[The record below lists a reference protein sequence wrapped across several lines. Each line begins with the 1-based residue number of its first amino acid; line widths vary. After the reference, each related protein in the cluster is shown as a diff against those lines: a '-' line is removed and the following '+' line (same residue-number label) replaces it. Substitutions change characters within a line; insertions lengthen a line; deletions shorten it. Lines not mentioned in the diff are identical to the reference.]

1 MENVS
6 EIIYE
11 QEQFIPRLTEDVRNS
26 LRENY
31 QLSIP
36 NECTGFI
43 VRCLR
48 IKDYDVD
55 KASKLVKN
63 FARSTH
69 QLRDILE
76 KFQPKFYKEL
86 YLNGLFTVL
95 RSRDALGRQVLIF
108 RLGKVDPKA
117 FDFDETSCA
126 AMLLFSYV
134 VGQSLETQRKGIIF
148 VHDLTGFGIQHVK
161 SVKPGRL
168 TQLIGLMQDGSPGR
182 IKGVHLIFH
191 PKVFGLIY
199 HIVKPFL
206 KEKLAKRI
214 HFHGDDLTSLHKYLN
229 PETLPKSLGG
239 IHEDSQCY
247 DLPLLHKLIRE
258 ETIHKELQAYSV
270 PSL

>member
-1 MENVS
+1 MENAT
-6 EIIYE
+6 ELNHE
-11 QEQFIPRLTEDVRNS
+11 QEHFIPRLTEDVRNN

-31 QLSIP
+31 QLCIP

-43 VRCLR
+43 IRCLR

-63 FARSTH
+63 FSRSTN
-69 QLRDILE
+69 QLHDILE
-76 KFQPKFYKEL
+76 KFQPKLYKDL

-95 RSRDALGRQVLIF
+95 RSRDALGRQVLLF

-126 AMLLFSYV
+126 AMLMFSYV
-134 VGQSLETQRKGIIF
+134 VGQSIETQRKGIVF
-148 VHDLTGFGIQHVK
+148 VHDLSGFGIQHAK
-161 SVKPGRL
+161 SVRPGRL

-191 PKVFGLIY
+191 PKMFGVIY

-206 KEKLAKRI
+206 KEKLSKRI
-214 HFHGDDLTSLHKYLN
+214 HFHGDDLTSLHKHLN
-229 PETLPKSLGG
+229 PEILPKSLGG
-239 IHEDSQCY
+239 IHDEKYAY
-247 DLPLLHKLIRE
+247 DLPLVHKLIRE
-258 ETIHKELQAYSV
+258 ETIHKGI
-270 PSL
+270 P